1 MKSTLNIHWKDWWY
15 SLKDWNSNTLA
26 TWCNELTHWKRPWC
40 WERLKA
46 GGEGGD
52 RGWDGWM
59 ASLTQWH
66 EFEQT
71 LGDNEVQGSVEVQGS
86 PWGHKKSDSTEGL
99 TQQLA
104 FISDNIHLPWHKI
117 HIKYMNLFIHLLIY
131 FYLKFYGFILD
142 TCATVYYSFFRNK
155 FVVLNMH
162 QSS

>member
-1 MKSTLNIHWKDWWY
+1 MGRTDAEAEAPILWPPDAKSWLIRKDTETGKDWRQEEKGTTEDEMIGWHHWLNDM
-15 SLKDWNSNTLA
+15 SLSKLW
-26 TWCNELTHWKRPWC
+26 
-40 WERLKA
+40 
-46 GGEGGD
+46 
-52 RGWDGWM
+52 
-59 ASLTQWH
+59 
-66 EFEQT
+66 EQT
-71 LGDNEVQGSVEVQGS
+71 LGDCEVQGSLEVQGS

-117 HIKYMNLFIHLLIY
+117 HIKYMNLFIHLFIF

-142 TCATVYYSFFRNK
+142 TCANVYYSFFRNK